1 MTSTNRIYFNGL
13 DSLRAIGALSVILGH
28 IELSKKGFG
37 LPNLM
42 EVPFFKHTS
51 GHLGVILFFVLSGFL
66 ITFLLLKEKS
76 TFQTIA
82 IRKFYFRRALRIWP
96 IYYLALTLLIF
107 IIPNIVKLEYFAKPN
122 LSQWQNLL
130 PTILIYLFMA
140 PNFVAFGIPG
150 IGGGFHL
157 GSIGTEEQFYII
169 WPVIILWFRN
179 ILIPL
184 LFILIIIP
192 LMPHACDYL
201 SSNFV
206 SSTSN
211 SYIFLKELSK
221 FFTFFKIS
229 CMAIGGFFAW
239 ILFTKNLIC
248 TNFFYSIPIQLV
260 ALIGGFGGW
269 VLGIH
274 VPEFN
279 DEIYG
284 VLFGVVILNTASNP
298 KSLIS
303 WNYRISN
310 YLGKIS
316 YGIYVYHWMI
326 LYLVLNWLVPLNL
339 DLIPFNTLAYL
350 LTFGLTIGISHISY
364 FYFEL
369 WFLKFKDQFTKVKS
383 YDTYGK

>member
-1 MTSTNRIYFNGL
+1 
-13 DSLRAIGALSVILGH
+13 
-28 IELSKKGFG
+28 
-37 LPNLM
+37 
-42 EVPFFKHTS
+42 
-51 GHLGVILFFVLSGFL
+51 
-66 ITFLLLKEKS
+66 
-76 TFQTIA
+76 
-82 IRKFYFRRALRIWP
+82 
-96 IYYLALTLLIF
+96 
-107 IIPNIVKLEYFAKPN
+107 
-122 LSQWQNLL
+122 
-130 PTILIYLFMA
+130 MA
-140 PNFVAFGIPG
+140 PNFVAFGMPG

-179 ILIPL
+179 ILLPL
-184 LFILIIIP
+184 FSILIIIP

-211 SYIFLKELSK
+211 SYTFLKELSK

-239 ILFTKNLIC
+239 MLFTKNLIC
-248 TNFFYSIPIQLV
+248 TNLIYSLPIQLV

-274 VPEFN
+274 LPEFN

-339 DLIPFNTLAYL
+339 DLIPFNTIVYL